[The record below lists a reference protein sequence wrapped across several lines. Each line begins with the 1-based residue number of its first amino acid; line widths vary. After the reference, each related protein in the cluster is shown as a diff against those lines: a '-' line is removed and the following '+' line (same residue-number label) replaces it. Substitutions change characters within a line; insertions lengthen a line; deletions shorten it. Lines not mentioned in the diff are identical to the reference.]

1 MDKEKGEGQDFGS
14 LKLQRKDEVTE
25 MKAAHGTDV
34 RRQIRNSVS
43 DMLNLRCL
51 SEPWCYSLSAR
62 WTYKHQ
68 ENWVSD
74 C

>member
-1 MDKEKGEGQDFGS
+1 MYLEEPRRFPMDKEKGEGQDFGS

-62 WTYKHQ
+62 
-68 ENWVSD
+68 
-74 C
+74 

>member
-51 SEPWCYSLSAR
+51 S
-62 WTYKHQ
+62 
-68 ENWVSD
+68 D